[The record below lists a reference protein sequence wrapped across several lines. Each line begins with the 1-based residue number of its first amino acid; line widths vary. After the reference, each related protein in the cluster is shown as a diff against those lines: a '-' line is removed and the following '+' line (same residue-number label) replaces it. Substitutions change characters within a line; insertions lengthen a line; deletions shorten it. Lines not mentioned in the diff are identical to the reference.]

1 MDYKNIDFIDYN
13 ISNDILKSIIDIKNI
28 TTEEKNNIIYILQ
41 NKKCSYDAI
50 VNLRKYIKS
59 SYYIQINNN
68 KYDRTLLLLA
78 DNLIK
83 GRGDGRISEN
93 DMLQL
98 IKSSYDNNVITNCEK
113 DTLFYIA
120 NNYNITNKA
129 KLYFENYNF

>member
-28 TTEEKNNIIYILQ
+28 TTEEKNNIIYILH
-41 NKKCSYDAI
+41 NKRCSYDAI
-50 VNLRKYIKS
+50 VNLRKYIKA

-93 DMLQL
+93 DMIQL
-98 IKSSYDNNVITNCEK
+98 IKSSYDNNVITNYEK

-129 KLYFENYNF
+129 KLYLENYNF